1 MKVIVGDS
9 PGKIVL
15 KSIGEV
21 KTIESAGDQRIQVS
35 APECFVVV
43 PGLIFNL
50 AAEVSAYAAHL
61 ICRFLLEDLLQVQSC
76 QGLRAEAHSLG
87 EFNAYTV
94 LRQKRLVLTKA
105 ALEALRKN
113 SHAAADAVDDAH
125 RWQSGH
131 EGIVEILF

>member
-35 APECFVVV
+35 APECLVVV
-43 PGLIFNL
+43 PGLIFHF

-87 EFNAYTV
+87 EFEQSV
-94 LRQKRLVLTKA
+94 DKA
-105 ALEALRKN
+105 AYISGGYQN
-113 SHAAADAVDDAH
+113 SSDWPHFP
-125 RWQSGH
+125 RR
-131 EGIVEILF
+131 